1 MIEDCRNTDKYW
13 AFNNLWNS
21 GLNHSTVIELPSDK
35 FIPLRDYAILSKSL
49 IFYKK
54 MQTIVHLEKKFS
66 ALWMKE
72 EGY

>member
-54 MQTIVHLEKKFS
+54 M
-66 ALWMKE
+66 
-72 EGY
+72 